1 MSGRGLRVELLGP
14 LRAWT
19 DPGERSEVALGPARR
34 RAVFAVLAARA
45 NQEVTRQDLVDAVW
59 GDEPPPT
66 AVGALH
72 TYVSGLRAAL
82 GQDRAALASG
92 RASYSLRVPDD
103 GVDAAGFERSRLIG
117 TRLLG
122 AGDWSGART
131 ALTGALALWRGP
143 ALSGVPGPFAEVER
157 RRLAELRL
165 GALEAHARAGL
176 ELGEHTEVL
185 ASLSAL
191 VAEHPGHE
199 SLRELVML
207 ALLRS
212 GRRAEALESYRD
224 ARRAL
229 AAQGVEPG
237 PALRALHQRILHE
250 DPGAAAVAEVLAA
263 GPVRADRITRVRD
276 LVAGP
281 AGWDRAF
288 SEQHPTV
295 VRAPAARRTPDHPT
309 PARSSTPAPPRP
321 TARPQ
326 PARPRP
332 ASHFLGRT
340 EELALLHELITDV
353 RAGRGGLLW
362 LEGDAGVGK
371 SALLAEALSTA
382 PGCRVVPVSGAR
394 GLFGDLATAPL
405 VAAAL
410 TGSTSPE
417 PLVLLVDDLHAL
429 SEPDLLMW
437 HRLATTA
444 LAPRGAPLLLL
455 AASRPLATGRVLPRL
470 RRAVRVRGGHL
481 LTLPPLPTAYVAA
494 LVGHVVGARPGASL
508 LDLARRAG
516 GNPLFAERVAASLV
530 RRDAVRVVDGV
541 AEVDEVE
548 LERVP
553 TSLLS
558 VAAGVLEP
566 LSAAAREV
574 LRCAAVLGPRF
585 RVAELGAVTGRTVR
599 ELLGALDEAVAASVV
614 VDPGSGEELAFRNA
628 CLHRA
633 LLDGLPTTALSALRR
648 RAARALST
656 LGAPP
661 ERIAAVSG

>member
-1 MSGRGLRVELLGP
+1 MELLGP

-122 AGDWSGART
+122 AGDWSGARA

-237 PALRALHQRILHE
+237 PALRALHQRILRE

-288 SEQHPTV
+288 SEHPAA
-295 VRAPAARRTPDHPT
+295 VRAPAARRAPDHPD
-309 PARSSTPAPPRP
+309 PARSSTPAPPSP
-321 TARPQ
+321 AARPQ
-326 PARPRP
+326 PARPQP
-332 ASHFLGRT
+332 ARRFLGRT

-382 PGCRVVPVSGAR
+382 TGCRVVPVSGAQ
-394 GLFGDLATAPL
+394 GLFGDLAAAPL
-405 VAAAL
+405 VATAL
-410 TGSTSPE
+410 TGSTTPE

-429 SEPDLLMW
+429 PEPDLLMW

-455 AASRPLATGRVLPRL
+455 AASRPLASGRVLPRL

-481 LTLPPLPTAYVAA
+481 LALPPLPTACVAA
-494 LVGHVVGARPGASL
+494 LIGHVVGARPGASL
-508 LDLARRAG
+508 LDLARRSG
-516 GNPLFAERVAASLV
+516 GNPLFAERVAASLA
-530 RRDAVRVVDGV
+530 RRGAVRVVDGV
-541 AEVDEVE
+541 AEVDEAE

-566 LSAAAREV
+566 LSAAAQEV

-585 RVAELGAVTGRTVR
+585 RVAELGAVTGRTTR

-633 LLDGLPTTALSALRR
+633 LLDGLPTTALSALRH
-648 RAARALST
+648 RAARALRT

-661 ERIAAVSG
+661 ERIAAVGG

>member
-1 MSGRGLRVELLGP
+1 MELLGP
-14 LRAWT
+14 LRAWA
-19 DPGERSEVALGPARR
+19 DPGEQSEIALGPARR

-59 GDEPPPT
+59 GDQPPPT

-72 TYVSGLRAAL
+72 TYVSGLRTAL
-82 GQDRAALASG
+82 GEDRAALASG
-92 RASYSLRVPDD
+92 RASYCLHVPDD
-103 GVDAAGFERSRLIG
+103 GLDTAGFERSRLTG
-117 TRLLG
+117 VRLLG

-131 ALTGALALWRGP
+131 ALTGALALWRGT

-212 GRRAEALESYRD
+212 GRRAEALKSYQD

-229 AAQGVEPG
+229 AGQGVEPG
-237 PALRALHQRILHE
+237 PALRALHQRVLRE

-276 LVAGP
+276 LIAGP

-295 VRAPAARRTPDHPT
+295 VRHSPDPAARRTPDRPT
-309 PARSSTPAPPRP
+309 SRPAPTPAPP
-321 TARPQ
+321 
-326 PARPRP
+326 PR
-332 ASHFLGRT
+332 SFLGRT
-340 EELALLHELITDV
+340 EELTLLRDLIADV
-353 RAGRGGLLW
+353 RSNRNGLLW
-362 LEGDAGVGK
+362 LEGDAGIGK
-371 SALLAEALSTA
+371 SALIAEALSGA
-382 PGCRVVPVSGAR
+382 AGCRVVAVAGTG
-394 GLFGDLATAPL
+394 GLFGDPATAPL

-410 TGSTSPE
+410 TGAPTPE
-417 PLVLLVDDLHAL
+417 PLVLLVEDLHAL

-444 LAPRGAPLLLL
+444 QATRSSPLLLL
-455 AASRPLATGRVLPRL
+455 ATSRPVTSNRVLPRL

-481 LTLPPLPTAYVAA
+481 RTLPPLPTPYIAA
-494 LVGHVVGARPGASL
+494 LIGQVVGARPGASL
-508 LDLARRAG
+508 LELARRSG
-516 GNPLFAERVAASLV
+516 GNPLCAERVATSLLH
-530 RRDAVRVVDGV
+530 RDAVRVVDGV
-541 AEVDEVE
+541 AEVDESD

-553 TSLLS
+553 PALLS
-558 VAAGVLEP
+558 LAAGVLEP
-566 LSAAAREV
+566 LSAAAGEV

-585 RVAELGAVTGRTVR
+585 RVAELGALTGRTVR

-614 VDPGSGEELAFRNA
+614 VDPGSGEELAFRTP
-628 CLHRA
+628 CLRRA
-633 LLDGLPTTALSALRR
+633 LLAGLPTTTLSALRH
-648 RAARALST
+648 RAAQALHA

-661 ERIAAVSG
+661 ERIAALEPAFPG